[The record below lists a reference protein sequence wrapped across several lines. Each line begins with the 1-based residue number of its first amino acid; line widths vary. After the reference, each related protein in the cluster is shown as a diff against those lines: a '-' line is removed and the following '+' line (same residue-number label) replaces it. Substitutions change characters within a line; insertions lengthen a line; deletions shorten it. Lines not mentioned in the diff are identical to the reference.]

1 MYKKFSLDVFLTLLT
16 SIFLPNLYLSPYM
29 TITIKMDTHTNI
41 DPNSIKRRFI
51 ALNHDRVSR
60 INQSLRWRQR
70 DFLKLLPL
78 LLHIND
84 ESLPGYVSDDTPVG
98 VSNYK
103 PSKTCLDAAKR
114 INKKFKHSK
123 RALSRYNIYS
133 LFLTGSS
140 GTIAHT
146 EQSDFDIWLCHRAD
160 MDPAEIDLLKEKTNA
175 ISKWCASLEL
185 EVHFFLM
192 NEHRFKE
199 NDHGSMNADH
209 SGSAQHHLLL
219 EEFYRTGVYL
229 AGRYPLWW
237 LVPPEHEHD
246 YDNYAKDLI
255 ENNKISEFEVID
267 FGGLDNIPAEEFFGA
282 SLWQIYKGI
291 DSPYKSVLK
300 ILLMESYANEFPDIE
315 LLCIRLKKF
324 IYSGVTD
331 LVEID
336 PYLMMCHKV
345 EEYLTSRNEPQRL
358 ELARRCFYFKV
369 DIQLSKRHDEQ
380 ELRAIMLRNLV
391 NQWDWDDAHIL
402 MLDSRQTWKI
412 HRVLDERKKLVDE
425 LTRSYKLLSGFANQY
440 TKDTNIDQRD
450 MTILGRKLYAAF
462 ERKSGK
468 IDIVNP
474 GISPNLV
481 EEQLSFV
488 ELDKNWLLYRGKVSQ
503 KDRKRNNPL
512 RHSRSII
519 ELICWCHFNHL
530 IGHNTSLF
538 LQAADNNINIREI
551 KQILSSLDQQFPR
564 GGLPKSSTNLFSKAS
579 HSIRTM
585 LFINVGIDPM
595 SVHNRDDRQL
605 ISNRTNA
612 LSYSGLLDNLVLSID
627 QVAINTWQE
636 VYSRSYSGI
645 NEVMECLCKNIQMS
659 TVSNNVIL
667 PIITAYSFSSSLN
680 QTVAQR
686 VESIFNS
693 VIRYFHRSDNSSYSR
708 YVIGVEDN
716 YYLLQR
722 HNSNS
727 AKPVVSYHRVGDY
740 PALQDRLGQVEPVYS
755 SVVFDELTLQSHY
768 LPDIYATHQQ
778 GQIDVYVNVERNI
791 ANITILDEQG
801 ALFYTTQEFYNLDTI
816 MAHYDSFFYAI
827 SQRINSFCLD
837 EEQFQ
842 PLKVRYFT
850 LRHLLREWDIKP
862 YYIDHM
868 QTPMNP
874 VDVTVIIETLNNQ
887 PQYKVFCNDR
897 EFSSFQFGDD
907 VFKELADHILSLRLG
922 KSDYPLY
929 ISDIDI
935 SFQTD
940 TDEPEKIPQT
950 INYLQYKIKFE
961 QQLNSALTQLFDL
974 QAHRL
979 S

>member
-1 MYKKFSLDVFLTLLT
+1 LTPHT
-16 SIFLPNLYLSPYM
+16 SRLACLLYLSPYKSIYRQM
-29 TITIKMDTHTNI
+29 TTQTDIDTT
-41 DPNSIKRRFI
+41 SIKRRFI
-51 ALNHDRVSR
+51 ALNKDRVNR

-78 LLHIND
+78 LFHIND
-84 ESLPGYVSDDTPVG
+84 ETLPGYVSDDTPVG
-98 VSNYK
+98 ISNYK
-103 PSKTCLDAAKR
+103 PLKASLDAAKL

-133 LFLTGSS
+133 IFLTGSS

-146 EQSDFDIWLCHRAD
+146 DKSDFDIWLCHRPD
-160 MDPAEIDLLKEKTNA
+160 MNESDIQLLTDKATA

-192 NEHRFKE
+192 DENRFKKH
-199 NDHGSMNADH
+199 DHGTLNSDH
-209 SGSAQHHLLL
+209 SGTAQHHLLL

-237 LVPPEHEHD
+237 LVPPEHETD
-246 YDNYAKDLI
+246 YDNYAKELI
-255 ENNKISEFEVID
+255 KKNKVREFEIID
-267 FGGLDNIPAEEFFGA
+267 FGGLNNIPAEEFFGA

-300 ILLMESYANEFPDIE
+300 ILLMESYANEFPHIE
-315 LLCIRLKKF
+315 LLCLRLKKF
-324 IYSGVTD
+324 IYNNVTD

-369 DIQLSKRHDEQ
+369 DIQLSKTHNEK
-380 ELRAIMLRNLV
+380 ELRPSMLKNLV
-391 NQWDWDDAHIL
+391 NQWDWDDAHLL

-440 TKDTNIDQRD
+440 TQETNIDQRD

-462 ERKSGK
+462 ERKAGK

-474 GISPNLV
+474 SISPNLI
-481 EEQLSFV
+481 EEQLTFLENDTS
-488 ELDKNWLLYRGKVSQ
+488 WLLYRGKVNNQ
-503 KDRKRNNPL
+503 DRYRNSPL
-512 RHSRSII
+512 RQSRSII

-530 IGHNTSLF
+530 IGHGTSLF
-538 LQAADNNINIREI
+538 IQSSENTIPLREV

-564 GGLPKSSTNLFSKAS
+564 GGLPKSNTKLFSKAS

-595 SVHNRDDRQL
+595 SIHNRDDRQ
-605 ISNRTNA
+605 IVSNRTNA

-627 QVAINTWQE
+627 QVSINTWQE
-636 VYSRSYSGI
+636 VFSRSYSGI

-659 TVSNNVIL
+659 SVSNNVIL
-667 PIITAYSFSSSLN
+667 PIISAYSFSSTLN

-693 VIRYFHRSDNSSYSR
+693 VIRFFHRSDNVTYSR
-708 YVIGVEDN
+708 YIIGVEDN

-722 HNSNS
+722 DSS
-727 AKPVVSYHRVGDY
+727 LKSKPVVNYSRVGNHSE
-740 PALQDRLGQVEPVYS
+740 LLDRLGQGENIYS
-755 SVVFDELTLQSHY
+755 SVVFDELTLQDHY
-768 LPDIYATHQQ
+768 LPDIYAAHQQ
-778 GQIDVYVNVERNI
+778 GQIDIYVNVEGNI

-801 ALFYTTQEFYNLDTI
+801 ALFHTKQAFYNLDTI

-827 SQRINSFCLD
+827 TQRINSLCLD
-837 EEQFQ
+837 QDKSQ
-842 PLKVRYFT
+842 ALKVRFFT
-850 LRHLLREWDIKP
+850 LRKILRHWDIKP
-862 YYIDHM
+862 HYIDHM
-868 QTPMNP
+868 QIPINP
-874 VDVTVIIETLNNQ
+874 VDVTVIIEIINQ
-887 PQYKVFCNDR
+887 QNQYHIFCNDR
-897 EFSSFQFGDD
+897 EFTSLQYGDD
-907 VFKELADHILSLRLG
+907 VFKQLAEHILSLRIG
-922 KSDYPLY
+922 KSNYPLY
-929 ISDIDI
+929 ISDIDLP
-935 SFQTD
+935 FQTD
-940 TDEPEKIPQT
+940 DVETEKRPQA

-961 QQLNSALTQLFDL
+961 QQLNSALNQLYDQQLNTLF
-974 QAHRL
+974 
-979 S
+979 

>member
-1 MYKKFSLDVFLTLLT
+1 
-16 SIFLPNLYLSPYM
+16 M
-29 TITIKMDTHTNI
+29 TKQTNI
-41 DPNSIKRRFI
+41 DTTSIKRRFI
-51 ALNHDRVSR
+51 ALNKDRVNR

-70 DFLKLLPL
+70 DFLTLLPL
-78 LLHIND
+78 LFHIND
-84 ESLPGYVSDDTPVG
+84 ESLPGYISDDTPVG
-98 VSNYK
+98 ISNYK
-103 PSKTCLDAAKR
+103 PLKSSLDAAKL

-133 LFLTGSS
+133 IFLTGSS

-146 EQSDFDIWLCHRAD
+146 DQSDFDIWLCHRPD
-160 MDPAEIDLLKEKTNA
+160 MAETDIQLLTEKASA

-192 NEHRFKE
+192 DEHRFKKHE
-199 NDHGSMNADH
+199 HGNMNSDH
-209 SGSAQHHLLL
+209 SGTAQHHLLL

-237 LVPPEHEHD
+237 LVPPEHETD
-246 YDNYAKDLI
+246 YDNYAKELI
-255 ENNKISEFEVID
+255 KKNKVREFEIID
-267 FGGLDNIPAEEFFGA
+267 FGGLNNIPAEEFFGA

-300 ILLMESYANEFPDIE
+300 ILLMESYANEFPHIE
-315 LLCIRLKKF
+315 LLCLRLKKF
-324 IYSGVTD
+324 IYNNVTD

-369 DIQLSKRHDEQ
+369 DIQLSKTHNEK
-380 ELRAIMLRNLV
+380 ELRPSMLKNLV
-391 NQWDWDDAHIL
+391 NQWDWDDAHLL

-440 TKDTNIDQRD
+440 TQETNIDQRD

-462 ERKSGK
+462 ERKAGK

-474 GISPNLV
+474 GISPNLI
-481 EEQLSFV
+481 EEQLTFLENDTS
-488 ELDKNWLLYRGKVSQ
+488 WLLYRGKVNNQ
-503 KDRKRNNPL
+503 DRHRNSPL
-512 RHSRSII
+512 RQSRSII

-530 IGHNTSLF
+530 IGHGTSLF
-538 LQAADNNINIREI
+538 IQSSENTIPLREV

-564 GGLPKSSTNLFSKAS
+564 GGLPKSNTKLFSKAS

-595 SVHNRDDRQL
+595 SIHNRDDRQ
-605 ISNRTNA
+605 IVSNRTNA

-627 QVAINTWQE
+627 QVSINTWQE
-636 VYSRSYSGI
+636 VFSRSYSGI

-659 TVSNNVIL
+659 SVSNNVIL
-667 PIITAYSFSSSLN
+667 PIISAYSFSSTLN

-693 VIRYFHRSDNSSYSR
+693 VIRFFHRSDNVTYSR
-708 YVIGVEDN
+708 YIIGVEDN

-722 HNSNS
+722 DSS
-727 AKPVVSYHRVGDY
+727 LKSKPVVNYSRVGNHSE
-740 PALQDRLGQVEPVYS
+740 LLDRLGQGENIYL
-755 SVVFDELTLQSHY
+755 SVVFDELTLQDHY
-768 LPDIYATHQQ
+768 LPDIYTAHQQ
-778 GQIDVYVNVERNI
+778 GQIDVYVNVEGNI

-801 ALFYTTQEFYNLDTI
+801 ALFHTKQAFYNLDTI

-827 SQRINSFCLD
+827 TQRINSLCLD
-837 EEQFQ
+837 QDKSQ
-842 PLKVRYFT
+842 ALKVRFFT
-850 LRHLLREWDIKP
+850 LRKILRHWDIKP
-862 YYIDHM
+862 HYIDHM
-868 QTPMNP
+868 QIPINP
-874 VDVTVIIETLNNQ
+874 VDVTVIIEIINQ
-887 PQYKVFCNDR
+887 QNQYHIFCNDR
-897 EFSSFQFGDD
+897 EFTSLQYGDD
-907 VFKELADHILSLRLG
+907 VFKQLAEHILSLRIG
-922 KSDYPLY
+922 KSNYPLY
-929 ISDIDI
+929 ISDIDLP
-935 SFQTD
+935 FQTD
-940 TDEPEKIPQT
+940 DVETEKRPQT

-961 QQLNSALTQLFDL
+961 QQLNSALNQLYDQQLNTLF
-974 QAHRL
+974 
-979 S
+979 